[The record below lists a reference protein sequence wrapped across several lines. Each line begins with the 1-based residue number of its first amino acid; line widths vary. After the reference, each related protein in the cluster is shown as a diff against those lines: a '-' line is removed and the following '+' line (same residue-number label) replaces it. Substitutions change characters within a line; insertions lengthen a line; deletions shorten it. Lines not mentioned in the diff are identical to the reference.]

1 LNEWNQW
8 NKSCIMLNILWYA
21 CLTVKWCARVLC
33 LNVAEFHL
41 SRFFVVCFQSLKKNL
56 GAVFWKNVIT
66 NNQHSLFFIWFKDR
80 DQLFL
85 PNSGSPGAIKPLI
98 IYLWII
104 IMIDF
109 FFFSVVLIQIFYA
122 QYKATSGCYS
132 CFSCVNALTAHIY
145 VDYS

>member
-21 CLTVKWCARVLC
+21 CLTVTWCARVLC

-109 FFFSVVLIQIFYA
+109 FFFFGCIDSDILCSIQSNEWLLFMFLVRQRTY
-122 QYKATSGCYS
+122 YPH
-132 CFSCVNALTAHIY
+132 LRWL
-145 VDYS
+145 